1 MNEHNDSLD
10 QLKRAALLRL
20 LKQRGA
26 TRVIETAPDDITGA
40 DREGPLALS
49 FAQQRLWFLDQ
60 LDPTASAA
68 YHIPAS
74 LVLRGALD
82 RTALKNALDGLVAR
96 HESLRTTF
104 RRDGEHPLQVIAPAD
119 CGFNLQEQDLRHLPR
134 DEAGRQATR
143 LAEEE
148 AARAFDLLHG
158 PLIRGT
164 LLCLADDEHRLLI
177 TQHHIISDGWSIGL
191 LVKEFAALYQAFST
205 GQADPLPPLPLQYA
219 DYAAW
224 QRRHLQGERLDQ
236 QVEFWRAHLAGA
248 PAVLTLPTDRPR
260 PAVQSYRGET
270 LGFDLPAPLSA
281 AIARFAPSPAPQPR
295 S

>member
-1 MNEHNDSLD
+1 MLNKLNEHNDSLD

-26 TRVIETAPDDITGA
+26 ARVIETVADDIPCV
-40 DREGPLALS
+40 DRAAPLALS

-74 LVLRGALD
+74 LLLQGALD
-82 RTALKNALDGLVAR
+82 QAALTAALDRLVAR

-104 RRDGEHPLQVIAPAD
+104 RREGEQPVQVIAPAD
-119 CGFNLQEQDLRHLPR
+119 CGFSLVTHDLRHLPR
-134 DEAGRQATR
+134 EQAAT
-143 LAEEE
+143 E
-148 AARAFDLLHG
+148 AAHLSENAAAAPFDLLHG

-164 LLCLADDEHRLLI
+164 LLRLADDEHRLLI
-177 TQHHIISDGWSIGL
+177 TQHHIISDGWSIGI
-191 LVKEFAALYQAFST
+191 LVKEFASLYQAFSA
-205 GQADPLPPLPLQYA
+205 GQPDPLPPLTRQYA

-224 QRRHLQGERLDQ
+224 QRQHLEGERLER

-248 PAVLTLPTDRPR
+248 PALLSLPTDQIGR
-260 PAVQSYRGET
+260 AHV
-270 LGFDLPAPLSA
+270 
-281 AIARFAPSPAPQPR
+281 
-295 S
+295 

>member
-82 RTALKNALDGLVAR
+82 RTAL
-96 HESLRTTF
+96 RTPSMVWW
-104 RRDGEHPLQVIAPAD
+104 RDMKACAP
-119 CGFNLQEQDLRHLPR
+119 P
-134 DEAGRQATR
+134 
-143 LAEEE
+143 
-148 AARAFDLLHG
+148 
-158 PLIRGT
+158 
-164 LLCLADDEHRLLI
+164 
-177 TQHHIISDGWSIGL
+177 
-191 LVKEFAALYQAFST
+191 
-205 GQADPLPPLPLQYA
+205 
-219 DYAAW
+219 
-224 QRRHLQGERLDQ
+224 
-236 QVEFWRAHLAGA
+236 
-248 PAVLTLPTDRPR
+248 
-260 PAVQSYRGET
+260 
-270 LGFDLPAPLSA
+270 SA
-281 AIARFAPSPAPQPR
+281 ATANIRCK
-295 S
+295 